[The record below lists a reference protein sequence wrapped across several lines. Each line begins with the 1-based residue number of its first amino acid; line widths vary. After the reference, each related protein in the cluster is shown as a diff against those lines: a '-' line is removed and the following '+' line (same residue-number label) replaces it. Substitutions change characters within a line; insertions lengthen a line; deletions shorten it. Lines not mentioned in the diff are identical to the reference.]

1 MAKTIMARNKP
12 KKWTD
17 GLVQPKTATNPKG
30 GGRVTGRDY
39 SYLNTYPGEQAEY
52 RMSWSRMKAQAK
64 YRDEGWDLT
73 WEQYQEIWA
82 DKWHLK
88 GRGREDLCLTRI
100 DWTGPWSITNVSL
113 VFRIEHL
120 RKQSKVRPSRK
131 GRILGP
137 RQKKNK

>member
-1 MAKTIMARNKP
+1 MARNKL

-30 GGRVTGRDY
+30 GGRVRGRDY
-39 SYLNTYPGEQAEY
+39 SFTNRYPGVTAEHRLSY
-52 RMSWSRMKAQAK
+52 CRMRAQAK

-88 GRGREDLCLTRI
+88 GRGREDLCLSRI
-100 DWTGPWSITNVSL
+100 DWAGAWTIDNVNL
-113 VFRIEHL
+113 IFRIDHL
-120 RKQSKVRPSRK
+120 QRQSKQRPSK
-131 GRILGP
+131 LGIKLGP
-137 RQKKNK
+137 REKKNK

>member
-1 MAKTIMARNKP
+1 MARNKP

-39 SYLNTYPGEQAEY
+39 SYLNTYPGVQAEY
-52 RMSWSRMKAQAK
+52 RMGWSRMKAQAK
-64 YRDEGWDLT
+64 YRNEGWDLS

-88 GRGREDLCLTRI
+88 GRGSEDLCLTRI
-100 DWTGPWSITNVSL
+100 DWQGAWTIDNVNL
-113 VFRIEHL
+113 VFRLDHL
-120 RKQSKVRPSRK
+120 QRQRQARPSKRGIK
-131 GRILGP
+131 LGP
-137 RQKKNK
+137 RKPKQ

>member
-1 MAKTIMARNKP
+1 MARNKP
-12 KKWTD
+12 RKWND
-17 GLVQPKTATNPKG
+17 GLKGKKTATNPKG
-30 GGRVTGRDY
+30 GGRVPGRDY
-39 SYLNTYPGEQAEY
+39 SYLNTYPGAQSEH

-64 YRDEGWDLT
+64 YRNEAWDLT

-88 GRGREDLCLTRI
+88 GRGSDQLCLTRI
-100 DWTGPWSITNVSL
+100 DWAGPWHIDNISI

-120 RKQSKVRPSRK
+120 RRESKIRTSRK
-131 GRILGP
+131 GIKLGP